1 MSKFVGTG
9 PSSYTNNL
17 PGRGLIEVEK
27 HCSKLDAFLYLKKE
41 AAPAFKM
48 WYFIKIRHCTAL
60 SPEKT
65 DYFGNH

>member
-48 WYFIKIRHCTAL
+48 
-60 SPEKT
+60 
-65 DYFGNH
+65 